1 MTNGDIQSINS
12 TGLFTDLM
20 RSFNCMEA
28 KIYNILC
35 SVVCACNGS
44 FTWTCKD
51 QRKDTKHSTPN
62 STLVNSMKNQY
73 HSASL
78 VIIFKAVS
86 GIYAEAI
93 AFNYI
98 SG

>member
-12 TGLFTDLM
+12 TCLFTDLM

-44 FTWTCKD
+44 FT
-51 QRKDTKHSTPN
+51 
-62 STLVNSMKNQY
+62 
-73 HSASL
+73 
-78 VIIFKAVS
+78 
-86 GIYAEAI
+86 
-93 AFNYI
+93 
-98 SG
+98 